1 MEDNRSGRESRLE
14 RDTLVRTS
22 GTSRPLTA
30 PGEIQVMNTLIR
42 IAAGLAVAA
51 AGTVG
56 AAALTAAAPENTLE
70 IVIVGGPNA
79 GTYKPPA
86 SDVSC
91 MYLKQ
96 QKQFNAVYKD
106 FDAKDPK
113 KVGEAGINI
122 LNPDDPGPK
131 RGNVLVDF
139 GSREDERASKY
150 SISIPEAGATLT
162 VNRSGKTAEITF
174 QGRTKTG
181 IAIRM
186 TAKCLAID
194 EM

>member
-1 MEDNRSGRESRLE
+1 
-14 RDTLVRTS
+14 
-22 GTSRPLTA
+22 
-30 PGEIQVMNTLIR
+30 MNTFIR
-42 IAAGLAVAA
+42 VAAALAVAA
-51 AGTVG
+51 AGTLG
-56 AAALTAAAPENTLE
+56 AARLTAGAPENTLE
-70 IVIVGGPNA
+70 IVIGGGPNA

-86 SDVSC
+86 ADVSC

-106 FDAKDPK
+106 FDAKDAK

-139 GSREDERASKY
+139 GSREDQRAQKY
-150 SISIPEAGATLT
+150 SISIPDPGATLT
-162 VNRSGKTAEITF
+162 LTRNGKTAEMAF
-174 QGRTKTG
+174 QGRTKAG